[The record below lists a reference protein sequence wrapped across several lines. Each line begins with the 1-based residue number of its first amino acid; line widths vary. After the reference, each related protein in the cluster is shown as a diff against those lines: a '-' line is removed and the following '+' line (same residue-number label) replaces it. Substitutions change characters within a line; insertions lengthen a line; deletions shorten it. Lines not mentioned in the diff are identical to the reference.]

1 MRVADWLEHAKTDA
15 HRRGLD
21 GLIPL
26 LENVARSM
34 TALRSTDWDAGMH
47 ASAAVNGTG
56 SSGGQ
61 ARPVAPPP
69 ASIAA
74 TAARLGRGE
83 VSSERLTEECLARIE
98 SLNPQL
104 NAFVTVTAAEALAT
118 ARAADK
124 ERGARHSRGPLHG
137 IPIALK
143 DIVDQAGV
151 PTTASSNVRRDEVA
165 SADAP
170 VTARLRQA
178 GAVLIGK
185 TNLHEFALGT
195 TTEESAFG
203 PTLNPLDPSR
213 SPGGSSGGS
222 AVAVAT
228 GMAYGAVGTDTG
240 GSIRIPAAAC
250 GLVGLKPQWGEIPA
264 DGVVPLSRQLD
275 HVGPITGS
283 VIDAW
288 LMYEVMM
295 GRAAQSI
302 EPVETRSHGKL
313 RIGVPQGYLFDRL
326 DADVE
331 SSIEATIEL
340 LKRHGA
346 AIVDTPIP
354 MVADAPHVY
363 LLLAISDAAE
373 YHART
378 LESHP
383 ARYTEPVRLRLEMGR
398 YMLAE
403 DYVRALGGKAALT
416 RAVDM
421 ALADVDVL
429 ALPALSI
436 PAPPIGANTVE
447 IKGGPES
454 VRAAMLRCTQLFNLT
469 GHPAVSLPCG
479 QTASGLPVGLQLVG
493 HRDRTLALMG
503 AALGVERLIAGKM
516 S

>member
-1 MRVADWLEHAKTDA
+1 MKIADWLEHAQGEA
-15 HRRGLD
+15 RRRGLD

-34 TALRSTDWDAGMH
+34 TALRSADWDASPR
-47 ASAAVNGTG
+47 ASTVN
-56 SSGGQ
+56 Q
-61 ARPVAPPP
+61 ARPIAGEALPPAPPP
-69 ASIAA
+69 LSIAA

-83 VSSERLTEECLARIE
+83 VTSEQLTEACLARIE
-98 SLNPQL
+98 ALNPKL
-104 NAFVTVTAAEALAT
+104 NAFVTVTAAEALAA

-124 ERGARHSRGPLHG
+124 EREGRQPRGPLHG

-165 SADAP
+165 ASDAP

-203 PTLNPLDPSR
+203 ATRNPIDPSR

-250 GLVGLKPQWGEIPA
+250 GLVGLKAQWGEIPA

-275 HVGPITGS
+275 HVGPITAS
-283 VIDAW
+283 VVDAW

-295 GRAAQSI
+295 GRAAQSL
-302 EPVETRSHGKL
+302 EQVETRSHGKL
-313 RIGVPQGYLFDRL
+313 RIGIPRGYLFDRL
-326 DADVE
+326 DHDVE
-331 SSIEATIEL
+331 SAVGATIEL
-340 LKRHGA
+340 LKRNGA
-346 AIVDTPIP
+346 AIVNTPIS
-354 MVADAPHVY
+354 MAADAPHIY
-363 LLLAISDAAE
+363 LLLSIADAAE

-378 LESHP
+378 LESR
-383 ARYTEPVRLRLEMGR
+383 AADYTEPVRLRLELGR
-398 YMLAE
+398 FMLAE
-403 DYVRALGGKAALT
+403 DYVRALRGKEALR
-416 RAVDM
+416 RAVDV

-429 ALPALSI
+429 ALPALAI
-436 PAPPIGANTVE
+436 PAPAIGTETVE
-447 IKGGPES
+447 INGGPEP

-469 GHPAVSLPCG
+469 GHPAVSIPCG
-479 QTASGLPVGLQLVG
+479 RTPAGLPVGLQLVG

-503 AALGVERLIAGKM
+503 AALGVERLIAQA
-516 S
+516 

>member
-1 MRVADWLEHAKTDA
+1 MTIAGWLEHAQGEA
-15 HRRGLD
+15 RRRGLD
-21 GLIPL
+21 GLMPL

-34 TALRSTDWDAGMH
+34 TALRAADWDR
-47 ASAAVNGTG
+47 SPRAAVNL
-56 SSGGQ
+56 
-61 ARPVAPPP
+61 ARPVAGEALPPSPPP
-69 ASIAA
+69 LSIAA

-83 VSSERLTEECLARIE
+83 VTSEQLTEECLARIE
-98 SLNPQL
+98 TLNPKL
-104 NAFVTVTAAEALAT
+104 NAFVTVTAAEALAA

-124 ERGARHSRGPLHG
+124 EREGRQARGPLHG

-165 SADAP
+165 AGDAP

-203 PTLNPLDPSR
+203 PTRNPIDPSR

-250 GLVGLKPQWGEIPA
+250 GLVGLKAQWGEIPA
-264 DGVVPLSRQLD
+264 EGVVPLSRQLD
-275 HVGPITGS
+275 HVGPITAS
-283 VIDAW
+283 VVDAW

-295 GRAAQSI
+295 GRAAQSL
-302 EPVETRSHGKL
+302 EQVESRSHGKL
-313 RIGVPQGYLFDRL
+313 RIGIPRGYLFDRL
-326 DADVE
+326 DHDVE
-331 SSIEATIEL
+331 SAIGATIDR
-340 LKRHGA
+340 LKRSGA
-346 AIVDTPIP
+346 AIVDTPIS
-354 MVADAPHVY
+354 MAADAPHVY
-363 LLLAISDAAE
+363 LLLSIADAAE

-378 LESHP
+378 LESR
-383 ARYTEPVRLRLEMGR
+383 AADYTEPVRLRLELGR
-398 YMLAE
+398 FMLAE
-403 DYVRALGGKAALT
+403 DYVRALRGKEALR
-416 RAVDM
+416 RAVDV

-429 ALPALSI
+429 AVPALSI
-436 PAPPIGANTVE
+436 PAPPIGAQTVE
-447 IKGGPES
+447 LNGGPEP

-469 GHPAVSLPCG
+469 GHPAVSIPCG
-479 QTASGLPVGLQLVG
+479 RTPAGLPVGLQLVG

-503 AALGVERLIAGKM
+503 AALGVERLIAQA
-516 S
+516 